1 MAISMSFEQ
10 KVEISFSAPFRT
22 DIVLDQEKLLGNY
35 EKYCAIV
42 HEQLMKTNAYM
53 KCELDKPQDEETLGL
68 ISPDLHGKTAIPPYF
83 IGYKITNNRE
93 DLRKQIVN
101 ELNGEIK
108 QDLFGDRRKRNVIK
122 RSDITR
128 LKLRFNEFGFG
139 SISVS
144 VELLLNYEEE
154 YQNRIILALAS
165 AIKSDKI
172 KSMLESFALDYINEY
187 KLAIPK
193 ELFKKLNYDIDF
205 DNLVK
210 QNDVYWTH
218 RLAVF
223 WPTEGINWISRNAI
237 KMIPKFVTD
246 NNSLQWRRNI
256 ETILETSDELFVPG
270 VGTSIL
276 FVKNDNIETK
286 GRINNVE
293 DIISTSGTFSAL
305 ALNYYNQL
313 IYFSNLVQKEGRK
326 SKRKFSFFSRSLT
339 NLMSDI
345 TDKIHTFYQIKFSL
359 NEYAVQYLSAL
370 ERDIYEKICE
380 EWKLNRQWEEI
391 TFLID
396 GLKKEYD
403 GAKEFIERR
412 NQITLSIGAFG
423 VAGATFLTGLG
434 DISLYS
440 INYFIFEINN
450 LFELLCLIAI
460 VYFGVSLIKNAIKF
474 VRNKWNQLKNN
485 VVRKS

>member
-1 MAISMSFEQ
+1 MAISMSIEQ

-42 HEQLMKTNAYM
+42 HEQLMKTNAYK

-93 DLRKQIVN
+93 NLRKQIVN

-108 QDLFGDRRKRNVIK
+108 QYLFSDRRKRNVIK

-144 VELLLNYEEE
+144 VGLFLNYETKS
-154 YQNRIILALAS
+154 QDKIILALAS

-223 WPTEGINWISRNAI
+223 WPTGGINWISRNAI
-237 KMIPKFVTD
+237 KMIPKFLTD

-256 ETILETSDELFVPG
+256 ETILETSGELFVPG

-276 FVKNDNIETK
+276 FVKDDEVETK
-286 GRINNVE
+286 VRINNVE

-305 ALNYYNQL
+305 ALNYYNKL
-313 IYFSNLVQKEGRK
+313 IYFSSLVQKESKK
-326 SKRKFSFFSRSLT
+326 SKRKFSFFSRGLT
-339 NLMSDI
+339 NLMNDI
-345 TDKIHTFYQIKFSL
+345 ADKIHTFYQIKFSL
-359 NEYAVQYLSAL
+359 NEYEVQYLSAL
-370 ERDIYEKICE
+370 ERDIFEKIRE

-391 TFLID
+391 SFLID
-396 GLKKEYD
+396 GLRKEYD

-460 VYFGVSLIKNAIKF
+460 IYFGLSLIQNAVKF
-474 VRNKWNQLKNN
+474 VRKKWNQLKNN
-485 VVRKS
+485 VVQKS